1 MHENVLPEHS
11 DRLLEALEDLGSPRL
26 DGWTLAGGTGL
37 ALQLGHRVS
46 EDFYFFRTD
55 HMDVRQLHEVFSDL
69 CDYETLQEAEHTLT
83 IIAYETKI
91 SFFRVPDPFIFDRK
105 DYRFFKVAAVDE
117 IALMKLVAVS
127 GRGSRKDFID
137 LCRILR
143 TGKGLQEYFD
153 LLPEKYSDQRLNNYL
168 ILKSL
173 TFFEDAEREPMPKML
188 QPFDWEECREFFIRE
203 AHALVLR

>member
-1 MHENVLPEHS
+1 MHEKVLPEHS
-11 DRLLEALEDLGSPRL
+11 DKLLEGLEDLGSPL
-26 DGWTLAGGTGL
+26 LKDWTLAGDTGL

-46 EDFYFFRTD
+46 EDFDFFRTD
-55 HMDVRQLHEVFSDL
+55 HMDVRQLHDVFSDL

-83 IIAYETKI
+83 IIAFETKT

-105 DYRFFKVAAVDE
+105 DYRFFKVADVDD
-117 IALMKLVAVS
+117 IALMKLVAIA

-137 LCRILR
+137 LYRILR
-143 TGKGLQEYFD
+143 TGKSLQDFFD
-153 LLPEKYSDQRLNNYL
+153 LLPQKYSDQRLNTYQ

-188 QPFDWEECREFFIRE
+188 QPFDWEECKEFFVRE
-203 AHALVLR
+203 AHSLVLR